1 MCLCVCVCL
10 SCARVSLSP
19 GRAGA
24 AFSVTRRACAEERG
38 SVTREESSRTET
50 LGVICDR
57 IDVFLS
63 GVSLI
68 AEDAGELSVSSPR
81 ESDLRLR
88 AVSGLADR
96 ILYVSPSPADHL
108 HISIT
113 LNDRSYLSNCMCT
126 LYISMCV
133 CVYIYVCVCA
143 YIYIYIY
150 IYTHTHIYIYTHIYT
165 YNMYT
170 HKHTYIYIYIYIYI
184 YTHTHTRIY
193 SSPH

>member
-1 MCLCVCVCL
+1 MCVCVSERERERMCVCVIMCACL
-10 SCARVSLSP
+10 SVSRPHGGSIQ
-19 GRAGA
+19 R
-24 AFSVTRRACAEERG
+24 TRRACAEERG

-113 LNDRSYLSNCMCT
+113 LNDRSYLSNCVCGVCV
-126 LYISMCV
+126 YIYTSFEV
-133 CVYIYVCVCA
+133 RGVRFTHSPYWHTSVNIYGCVYIYVCVCVHIYR
-143 YIYIYIY
+143 YIYIYI
-150 IYTHTHIYIYTHIYT
+150 
-165 YNMYT
+165 
-170 HKHTYIYIYIYIYI
+170 
-184 YTHTHTRIY
+184 
-193 SSPH
+193 

>member
-1 MCLCVCVCL
+1 MCVCVCVRERERECVCVCL

-19 GRAGA
+19 GRTGA

-113 LNDRSYLSNCMCT
+113 LTDRSYLSNCV
-126 LYISMCV
+126 CV
-133 CVYIYVCVCA
+133 CVCVCVC
-143 YIYIYIY
+143 IYIYLVL
-150 IYTHTHIYIYTHIYT
+150 
-165 YNMYT
+165 
-170 HKHTYIYIYIYIYI
+170 
-184 YTHTHTRIY
+184 R
-193 SSPH
+193 SGE